1 MLHYSN
7 PYFQE
12 TADADFPRSL
22 LHRRRY
28 LLAEMLIF
36 DPNPLERQAK
46 NFKRFHSHGVKLKND
61 AEIILQSRFPSTDT
75 YIFTTIEERLNPQ
88 YEMRAEPPA
97 ERVTGY
103 SGYKRIRVTIQVFS
117 QPSNNTNNFGIN
129 INLSFIIN
137 EFLRYMR
144 WGFWRSSMEDC

>member
-1 MLHYSN
+1 
-7 PYFQE
+7 
-12 TADADFPRSL
+12 
-22 LHRRRY
+22 
-28 LLAEMLIF
+28 MLIF

-46 NFKRFHSHGVKLKND
+46 HFKRFHSHGVKLKND

-117 QPSNNTNNFGIN
+117 
-129 INLSFIIN
+129 
-137 EFLRYMR
+137 
-144 WGFWRSSMEDC
+144 